1 MSRTRSPEPSL
12 DTKTRASPA
21 RRKLFFDDEEP
32 APVKAPSPAPAKA
45 PAPIKAKVYPRK
57 PRASPVRPEA
67 AKVLEESYYGEK
79 YLYGRDGLFHIVQ
92 QRKDLKVK
100 PTEGEIRDWLAK
112 QKLNQLYKGTRRGG
126 TDAFFVPTFPW
137 HHISID
143 LIDFKGKPAFLQESK
158 PDVPKGV
165 YKYILSVLDNYSR
178 MLYTQPMKN
187 KEAVTTAQSL
197 EKVLNRIKKDYP
209 KGVIAKPELNKYGR
223 CLMDDG
229 SEFKGKGEMTVTKV
243 LAKHQIKVHR
253 ILGGHPEQNALVERS
268 NKGIKMIMAK
278 MNKMNELGWIY
289 NYQQATDRYNEHFH
303 RGISMPG
310 AQLSPG
316 VASKHTEKDQFEEL
330 KNAVVKSY
338 RPEPKGKEPSKFAAK
353 EFKVG
358 DKVRIKLNKSILDK
372 SSDVSWSSKVYE
384 VKEVKPQRLTTAK
397 RYIIKFNNPAKEKYE
412 YTKND
417 LQKIEEVEEIPSQ
430 YMKKVPEARRTTRQL
445 AGKLELSK
453 GQFTEDKEKQE
464 QRTLRERKKKEE
476 EPKPDVEI
484 SSVLLR
490 KQPKR
495 KGAKKPVASVER
507 IYAVERIVQRRKKTA
522 KPNKGKYEVLIKWK
536 NYPSSQNTWELEAA
550 MIADV
555 GEQVYKEMLDEY
567 KV

>member
-1 MSRTRSPEPSL
+1 MSRTRSPEPSF
-12 DTKTRASPA
+12 DAKTRALPA
-21 RRKLFFDDEEP
+21 RRRLVFDDDE
-32 APVKAPSPAPAKA
+32 PAKA
-45 PAPIKAKVYPRK
+45 TTPPKAKVYPRK
-57 PRASPVRPEA
+57 PRVSPIRPEA
-67 AKVLEESYYGEK
+67 AKVLEQLYYGEK
-79 YLYGRDGLFHIVQ
+79 YLYGRDGLFYIVQ

-143 LIDFKGKPAFLQESK
+143 LIDFSGKPAFLQESK

-187 KEAVTTAQSL
+187 KEASTTARAL
-197 EKVLNRIKKDYP
+197 DTVLNRIKKDYP
-209 KGVIAKPELNKYGR
+209 KGVIAKPEPKKFGR

-229 SEFKGKGEMTVTKV
+229 SEFKGKGDVTVTKV
-243 LAKHQIKVHR
+243 LMKHQIAVHR

-278 MNKMNELGWIY
+278 MNKMNSLGWIY
-289 NYQQATDRYNEHFH
+289 NYQQATDRYNEHLH

-316 VASKHTEKDQFEEL
+316 AASKHTEKSQFEAL

-338 RPEPKGKEPSKFAAK
+338 RPVPKEGKAPSKFEPK
-353 EFKVG
+353 DFKVG

-372 SSDVSWSSKVYE
+372 SSDVSWSSQVFE
-384 VKEVKPQRLTTAK
+384 VKEVKPKRLTTAK
-397 RYIIKFNNPAKEKYE
+397 RYIIKFDNPAKEKYE

-430 YMKKVPEARRTTRQL
+430 YKKKVPEARRTTRQL

-464 QRTLRERKKKEE
+464 RRTLRERKKKEK
-476 EPKPDVEI
+476 EPAPDVEI

-507 IYAVERIVQRRKKTA
+507 IYAIERIVQRRKKTT
-522 KPNKGKYEVLIKWK
+522 KPHKGKWEVLIKWK
-536 NYPSSQNTWELEAA
+536 NYPSSQNTWELESM

-555 GEQVYKEMLDEY
+555 GEQGFQELLDEH